1 MNKICCYHLDMTC
14 KRIIV
19 FIGAMLVTLQCIAQ
33 DAIIFR
39 DGRVKPVKIIQVNN
53 DKTLYKDSGDKMA
66 AEEFVENTQLFML
79 KFKTRGNVVFNSKG
93 ERVYTVS
100 EHTQIPKDAIVIY
113 YKDGKEVPAY
123 SLTMDANVVTF
134 STSKRD
140 KGNPVLAQ
148 KTDIFMICYPDGT
161 RDILTNL
168 AMEEQKER
176 EREAAALRKKAE
188 REAEIADSIQKA
200 STAEESAS
208 AKSPRKATIVT
219 KKGARMKVWVCSETA
234 TMVSYKKTNT
244 PKAPI
249 FQMSKA
255 KIKNI
260 IY

>member
-1 MNKICCYHLDMTC
+1 M
-14 KRIIV
+14 KRQIV
-19 FIGAMLVTLQCIAQ
+19 QILLLAITINASAQ
-33 DAIIFR
+33 DAIIYR
-39 DGRVKPVKIIQVNN
+39 DGRVKSVKIIQVNN

-66 AEEFVENTQLFML
+66 TEEFVENTQLFML

-93 ERVYTVS
+93 ERVYTVY

-134 STSKRD
+134 SKSKKD

-176 EREAAALRKKAE
+176 EAAALRKKAE

-200 STAEESAS
+200 STAEESTA

-219 KKGARMKVWVCSETA
+219 RKGARMKVWVCSETA

>member
-1 MNKICCYHLDMTC
+1 MKI
-14 KRIIV
+14 
-19 FIGAMLVTLQCIAQ
+19 
-33 DAIIFR
+33 
-39 DGRVKPVKIIQVNN
+39 
-53 DKTLYKDSGDKMA
+53 
-66 AEEFVENTQLFML
+66 
-79 KFKTRGNVVFNSKG
+79 FKTII
-93 ERVYTVS
+93 T
-100 EHTQIPKDAIVIY
+100 ACLL
-113 YKDGKEVPAY
+113 
-123 SLTMDANVVTF
+123 LTAF
-134 STSKRD
+134 SCKKD

-176 EREAAALRKKAE
+176 EAAALRKKAE

-200 STAEESAS
+200 STAEESA
-208 AKSPRKATIVT
+208 ATNSPRKATIVT

>member
-1 MNKICCYHLDMTC
+1 MKI
-14 KRIIV
+14 
-19 FIGAMLVTLQCIAQ
+19 
-33 DAIIFR
+33 
-39 DGRVKPVKIIQVNN
+39 
-53 DKTLYKDSGDKMA
+53 
-66 AEEFVENTQLFML
+66 
-79 KFKTRGNVVFNSKG
+79 FKTII
-93 ERVYTVS
+93 T
-100 EHTQIPKDAIVIY
+100 ACLL
-113 YKDGKEVPAY
+113 
-123 SLTMDANVVTF
+123 LTAF
-134 STSKRD
+134 SCKKD

-176 EREAAALRKKAE
+176 EAAALRKKAE

-200 STAEESAS
+200 STAEENAS

-219 KKGARMKVWVCSETA
+219 RKGARMKVWVCSETA

-244 PKAPI
+244 PKTPI

-255 KIKNI
+255 KNKNI